1 MSQNQPNPEQLK
13 IINHINGAILVLAPV
28 GTGKTSVLSARV
40 VEAINSGIP
49 AQKILC
55 LTFTNRAAKEMSER
69 LAEIC
74 PKEFRYITIKTFHS
88 LCTSMLRVEARKIG
102 LPADFLVYDD
112 ADCLGLI
119 KDIFR
124 LTKDKEAQD
133 KFSQIADCKVKA
145 SQLQLS
151 PNYPLEKLFA
161 PLGIGDAK
169 LASQYQSILQER
181 HGLDFSDL
189 IFYVRSILYSYPE
202 IRQRWEERFD
212 FIQVDEVQDTHL
224 SEYEIVRYLAS
235 RTGNIAMIG
244 DLDQTIYEWRGSEPD
259 KFISEFKQE
268 FQPQEYSLTWNYRA
282 TQILLNAAS
291 GFADSFEQ
299 RYTKITPA
307 LNCDVGELIPVYAAT
322 NELDEAKWI
331 ATQIQK
337 LANNDPNYL
346 YNRIAVLTR
355 NHKRIE
361 VITKFLEKFNIP
373 SVTVEQHKFFMRQEV
388 KDALAYLRLIL
399 NPFDTGSMRRMLL
412 RPNRRIGAVT
422 IENVIQ
428 EGEVCGFKLT
438 DMASTQTFIDGDPF
452 NDLLTAYNSGKI
464 VVFDVETTGFSVSK
478 DEVIEIAASK
488 LVNGKLEAEF
498 HAYIANTVPVGESE
512 QIHGYND
519 KFLSANGRNP
529 IDVFQDFLGFIEDA
543 FLVGHN
549 LGFDIKMIKAHA
561 QKLGLSTPKF
571 QWADTWDLAKRFIE
585 SDSYSLENLANKLNL
600 NQLPTHCAIDDTRTT
615 VELLAILI
623 PLIKVRADYRQALVY
638 RYGKEF
644 EDLADDIEN
653 WRDASQKLRP
663 ANLLGKILV
672 ESGLYDYYQLE
683 EPKRLENLKRLV
695 KIFQEQDNLELH
707 PDTAIR
713 SIIEYTALAKNL
725 DQISQ
730 DNNQVLIITIHQSKG
745 LEFDTVFLAGISEE
759 EFPTYFSVRDRK
771 VEEEKRLFYVAM
783 TRAKKRLFISFY
795 MRDSKNYSKSKSQF
809 IGSLPSEYLVESI
822 GI

>member
-1 MSQNQPNPEQLK
+1 M
-13 IINHINGAILVLAPV
+13 
-28 GTGKTSVLSARV
+28 
-40 VEAINSGIP
+40 
-49 AQKILC
+49 
-55 LTFTNRAAKEMSER
+55 
-69 LAEIC
+69 
-74 PKEFRYITIKTFHS
+74 
-88 LCTSMLRVEARKIG
+88 
-102 LPADFLVYDD
+102 
-112 ADCLGLI
+112 
-119 KDIFR
+119 
-124 LTKDKEAQD
+124 
-133 KFSQIADCKVKA
+133 
-145 SQLQLS
+145 
-151 PNYPLEKLFA
+151 
-161 PLGIGDAK
+161 
-169 LASQYQSILQER
+169 
-181 HGLDFSDL
+181 
-189 IFYVRSILYSYPE
+189 YSYPE

-307 LNCDVGELIPVYAAT
+307 PNCDVGELIPVYAAT

-337 LANNDPNYL
+337 LANNDPNFL
-346 YNRIAVLTR
+346 YNRIAILTR

-361 VITKFLEKFNIP
+361 IITKALEKFTIP
-373 SVTVEQHKFFMRQEV
+373 CVTVEQHQFFMRQEV

-452 NDLLTAYNSGKI
+452 NDLLIAYNSGKI

-498 HAYIANTVPVGESE
+498 HAYIVNTVPVGDSE
-512 QIHGYND
+512 QIHGYSD

-615 VELLAILI
+615 VELLAIL
-623 PLIKVRADYRQALVY
+623 AL
-638 RYGKEF
+638 
-644 EDLADDIEN
+644 
-653 WRDASQKLRP
+653 QH
-663 ANLLGKILV
+663 LLC
-672 ESGLYDYYQLE
+672 
-683 EPKRLENLKRLV
+683 
-695 KIFQEQDNLELH
+695 
-707 PDTAIR
+707 
-713 SIIEYTALAKNL
+713 
-725 DQISQ
+725 
-730 DNNQVLIITIHQSKG
+730 
-745 LEFDTVFLAGISEE
+745 
-759 EFPTYFSVRDRK
+759 
-771 VEEEKRLFYVAM
+771 
-783 TRAKKRLFISFY
+783 
-795 MRDSKNYSKSKSQF
+795 
-809 IGSLPSEYLVESI
+809 
-822 GI
+822 